1 MIRIVS
7 WKNVLL
13 AGIAGGGALVSQLA
27 VGSVDNTQLVAGPQP
42 AAAEIVG
49 GTADLEMRFIQED
62 GPDSGHIRVVLTPET
77 QALTAWEARSAA
89 QQAFLEA
96 LGEPALG
103 GSLSRITVVVRLMPH
118 TQLDPGSAEQVFR
131 FLFKGGKDWTILPP
145 E

>member
-1 MIRIVS
+1 MIRIAS
-7 WKNVLL
+7 WKNALL

-27 VGSVDNTQLVAGPQP
+27 IGSVDGTQLVAGPQP
-42 AAAEIVG
+42 ANEIVG

-77 QALTAWEARSAA
+77 RALTAWEARSAA

-103 GSLSRITVVVRLMPH
+103 GNLSRITVVVRLLPE

>member
-62 GPDSGHIRVVLTPET
+62 GPDSGHIRVV
-77 QALTAWEARSAA
+77 
-89 QQAFLEA
+89 
-96 LGEPALG
+96 
-103 GSLSRITVVVRLMPH
+103 
-118 TQLDPGSAEQVFR
+118 
-131 FLFKGGKDWTILPP
+131 
-145 E
+145 